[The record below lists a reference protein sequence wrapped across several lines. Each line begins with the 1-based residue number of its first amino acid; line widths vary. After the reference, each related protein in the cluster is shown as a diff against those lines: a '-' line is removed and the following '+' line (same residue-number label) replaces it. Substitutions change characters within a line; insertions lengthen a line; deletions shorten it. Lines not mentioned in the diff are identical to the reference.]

1 MKFNTIYTLCL
12 AAFAMTACSEDI
24 DLGGVGTENIEFPQG
39 GVVYVTDA
47 QGKRNFSTVEFRDH
61 ITSELNIHT
70 QTPRATATAV
80 KFQYDENVLTE
91 YNRKNNTQ
99 YKALP
104 ANLVQFANDG
114 VVTLEAG
121 KTFAIA
127 EYTLTSDGSLDQTET
142 YVLPV
147 RASVSSGDAQLGSVD
162 ATRLIY
168 VRDLSGIPDCTKY
181 VPGPDGELVPG
192 VTVFSCMEVNDTN
205 PLNNLSFTLGNEG
218 VNKGKCLYDALIIF
232 SANVNFNK
240 ETGRVYVFCNENVQA
255 LLDYRDKYLKPLQD
269 RGIKIILGLLGNHD
283 GAGIANL
290 SEYGAIEYSKTLANA
305 VKKYKLDGISFDDEY
320 SNYGQLSGE
329 WFESAS
335 AENASRLLYY
345 TKESMKEIVPWDTY
359 TMVYY
364 YGNINSSLPRFN
376 GVAPGNYVDIAVAD
390 YPIKKAAPMSGM
402 TKKQC
407 SGGSVEM
414 NLGSGSSP
422 SDAINI
428 KNSGYGWMMWFSYN
442 PVKKPDNVAAL
453 QTAAKGLYDGMKLMT
468 PQYVYKKATMGTHN
482 NDFDPN
488 PYPFAW

>member
-47 QGKRNFSTVEFRDH
+47 QGKRNFSTVEFRDR

-121 KTFAIA
+121 KTLAIA
-127 EYTLTSDGSLDQTET
+127 EYTLTSDGSLDPTET

-181 VPGPDGELVPG
+181 VPGPDGKFVPG
-192 VTVFSCMEVNDTN
+192 AKLFSCMEVNNTN
-205 PLNNLSFTLGNEG
+205 PLNNLSFTIKGDSYNG
-218 VNKGKCLYDALIIF
+218 INRGKCLFDYFIIF
-232 SANVNFNK
+232 SANINFNK
-240 ETGRVYVFCNENVQA
+240 ETGRVYVLCNENVQA
-255 LLDYRDKYLKPLQD
+255 LLDNREKYLKPLQD

-283 GAGIANL
+283 GSGVSNL
-290 SEYGAIEYSKTLANA
+290 SDAAARDFAQECKALADAYNLDGFFFDDEWSEYSKYNLH
-305 VKKYKLDGISFDDEY
+305 
-320 SNYGQLSGE
+320 LSYPGFVE
-329 WFESAS
+329 PSVEA
-335 AENASRLLYY
+335 ASRLVYEFKKAMPERIMATYIYGTTTSLY
-345 TKESMKEIVPWDTY
+345 EVDGVPSGEYVDYGLHDYIKGWDL
-359 TMVYY
+359 
-364 YGNINSSLPRFN
+364 NEN
-376 GVAPGNYVDIAVAD
+376 GNY
-390 YPIKKAAPMSGM
+390 PGM
-402 TKKQC
+402 PRSNQALWSQNFSTSSDGNKFITKD
-407 SGGSVEM
+407 
-414 NLGSGSSP
+414 NL
-422 SDAINI
+422 IWLREN
-428 KNSGYGWMMWFSYN
+428 GYGSHMLYAMN
-442 PVKKPDNVAAL
+442 PFEWNFNWQLETMNECAEAFYDDTLVFDNKTY
-453 QTAAKGLYDGMKLMT
+453 QKDWK
-468 PQYVYKKATMGTHN
+468 
-482 NDFDPN
+482 
-488 PYPFAW
+488 

>member
-283 GAGIANL
+283 GSGLCNL
-290 SEYGAIEYSKTLANA
+290 SDATARDFAQECKALADAYG
-305 VKKYKLDGISFDDEY
+305 LDGFFFDDEY
-320 SNYGQLSGE
+320 SDYVQYNIHLYYPGFVPVSND
-329 WFESAS
+329 AT
-335 AENASRLLYY
+335 SRL
-345 TKESMKEIVPWDTY
+345 
-359 TMVYY
+359 VYE
-364 YGNINSSLPRFN
+364 
-376 GVAPGNYVDIAVAD
+376 
-390 YPIKKAAPMSGM
+390 IKKANPDRITVAYAYGGTWSLKEVDGV
-402 TKKQC
+402 QAGEYC
-407 SGGSVEM
+407 DYALHDYGGS
-414 NLGSGSSP
+414 
-422 SDAINI
+422 SDLTSQYPGMPKSNQGMHSQEFNQGRFASEYGLNDMVQ
-428 KNSGYGWMMWFSYN
+428 KGYGSHMIFAMDPYRS
-442 PVKKPDNVAAL
+442 NVSRQLDAMDRCARCFYGD
-453 QTAAKGLYDGMKLMT
+453 KIVFDGIK
-468 PQYVYKKATMGTHN
+468 
-482 NDFDPN
+482 
-488 PYPFAW
+488 YPKDWK

>member
-47 QGKRNFSTVEFRDH
+47 QGKRNFSTVEFRDR

-121 KTFAIA
+121 KTLAIA
-127 EYTLTSDGSLDQTET
+127 EYTLTSDGSLDPTES

-181 VPGPDGELVPG
+181 VPGPDGSLVPG
-192 VTVFSCMEVNDTN
+192 VKIFSCMEVNDTN

-240 ETGRVYVFCNENVQA
+240 ETGRVYILCNENVQA

-283 GAGIANL
+283 GSGLCNL
-290 SEYGAIEYSKTLANA
+290 SDATARDFAQECKALADAYG
-305 VKKYKLDGISFDDEY
+305 LDGFFFDDEY
-320 SNYGQLSGE
+320 SEYSKYNLHLYYPGFVPVSNTATSRLVYEIKKANPDRLTVAYAYSGTSSLQEVDGVRAGEYCDYALHDYGGSSDLSNQYPGMPKSNQGMRSQE
-329 WFESAS
+329 FNRGRFATEYGLNDMVQKGYGSHMIFAMDPYRS
-335 AENASRLLYY
+335 NASRQLQQMDLCARCF
-345 TKESMKEIVPWDTY
+345 
-359 TMVYY
+359 
-364 YGNINSSLPRFN
+364 YGNKVVFDGIK
-376 GVAPGNYVDIAVAD
+376 
-390 YPIKKAAPMSGM
+390 YPKDWK
-402 TKKQC
+402 
-407 SGGSVEM
+407 
-414 NLGSGSSP
+414 
-422 SDAINI
+422 
-428 KNSGYGWMMWFSYN
+428 
-442 PVKKPDNVAAL
+442 
-453 QTAAKGLYDGMKLMT
+453 
-468 PQYVYKKATMGTHN
+468 
-482 NDFDPN
+482 
-488 PYPFAW
+488 